1 MTSAGS
7 TLVMG
12 LGNRVMA
19 DDAAGL
25 FSLERFRET
34 FEGGEDLAFLEGG
47 TLGLELLVYMEG
59 YDNVLIL
66 DCLVGVGAP
75 GDVVTVEGEKV
86 HTAFERSLSPHQMGI
101 RDLVSVLDL
110 MDRMPRHLAI
120 VGIVGSEIDVGLE
133 LTPPVAQALPEA
145 VSKAGEVLESW
156 GVALTRR
163 RC

>member
-1 MTSAGS
+1 
-7 TLVMG
+7 MG
-12 LGNRVMA
+12 LGNKVMA

-25 FSLERFRET
+25 FALEKFRET
-34 FEGGEDLAFLEGG
+34 FEGGEELAFLEGG

-59 YDNVLIL
+59 YENVLIL

-75 GDVVTVEGEKV
+75 GDVVAVDGANA
-86 HTAFERSLSPHQMGI
+86 HAAFERCLSPHQMGI
-101 RDLVSVLDL
+101 RDLLSLLDL
-110 MDRMPRHLAI
+110 MQRMPKNLTV

-133 LTPPVAQALPEA
+133 LTPTVAAALPQA
-145 VSKAGEVLESW
+145 VEKAGEILQSW